1 MNKRQKEK
9 INNLYYMKPVTNIN
23 IDEEKEEKK
32 KIKEREK
39 RIKERKK
46 KEINEEEKFDL
57 DTETVI
63 GMTKKNHKQNRNIE
77 KKIID
82 KNERK
87 RLKRIKR
94 IKRIVKWTAIILIIV
109 GGTTFAMVSPMFNI
123 QDIQVNNINRIS
135 ADTIISL
142 SGLSKGQNIFRFL
155 TNNIEENIKQ
165 EPYVDSVEIKRV
177 LPNKIEINVTERER
191 NFSLEFL
198 NGYAYINNQGY
209 ILEISNDKAGLPVL
223 QGAVTPE
230 EEIKAGNRLQKEDLE
245 KLGTVIRIM
254 DLCKANGLDSLIT
267 SIDMSDKNDYSIY
280 MEQEKKTVYLGDESN
295 LGDKILWV
303 QPILE
308 DNKGIEGEI
317 YVNGDLNNDFKP
329 RFKPKV

>member
-1 MNKRQKEK
+1 MNKSQKEK

-46 KEINEEEKFDL
+46 KEINEEEKIDL